1 MKLVNE
7 NPTKLD
13 LFATSDLLDE
23 LIRRNYNVNAIYEK
37 DSMSKD
43 IRTAMNRVT
52 WDNWEHEDGTHFKLG
67 DVYWSKLDWLKE
79 SLLDSKHTIY
89 EEGDD
94 EELDEMLDIITD
106 LQETIVPIL
115 NLLDNE

>member
-1 MKLVNE
+1 MELVNE

-13 LFATSDLLDE
+13 LFATSDLLAE
-23 LIRRNYNVNAIYEK
+23 LSRRGYNVNAIYEK

-43 IRTAMNRVT
+43 IRTAMNRIT
-52 WDNWEHEDGTHFKLG
+52 WDNWENEDGTHFKLG
-67 DVYWSKLDWLKE
+67 DVYWSKLDWILE
-79 SLLDSKHTIY
+79 TLD
-89 EEGDD
+89 EDD
-94 EELDEMLDIITD
+94 ESYDTLQD